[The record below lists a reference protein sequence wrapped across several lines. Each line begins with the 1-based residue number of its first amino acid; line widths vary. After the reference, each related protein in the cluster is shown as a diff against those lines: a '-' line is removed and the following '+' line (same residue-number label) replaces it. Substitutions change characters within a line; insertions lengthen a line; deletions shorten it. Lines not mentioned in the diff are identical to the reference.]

1 MKFSWKKIWKTIHN
15 IVVAI
20 LMGKLLMRLRANRCF
35 PIILYAFVL
44 MWLTILLRIGVEK
57 TMRDVEYNKNVI
69 EELKIEHTN
78 MTLELASFNRISKI
92 EQLLEMKGSTVA
104 MPDKPAYTIEK

>member
-1 MKFSWKKIWKTIHN
+1 MNLKKIWTSFRDI
-15 IVVAI
+15 IVSI
-20 LMGKLLMRLRANRCF
+20 LQGKLLMRMRANRSF

-57 TMRDVEYNKNVI
+57 TMREVEHNKNVI

-78 MTLELASFNRISKI
+78 MTLELASFDRISKI
-92 EQLLEMKGSTVA
+92 EQLLEQKGSTVS